1 MTRTGSSKPRNA
13 HTPGRQLSC
22 GIGWVPA
29 ADRPAPP
36 ETPAARA
43 VPRRRRNADRDG
55 SYELHT
61 EAHVSTTRQTEVL
74 NIALAARPGLLD
86 RLLVGRNARTGA
98 AVTYDPFISYA
109 DPREPQFNSTVISV
123 IGNLGM
129 GKSTLLKSLFVM
141 RMLLLGR
148 RVVVL
153 DKKRQGDTGE
163 YAPIANQLGTAAVR
177 FVPGGG
183 PGASRI
189 NLIDPR
195 IGIATATGAATT
207 EGRPAG
213 QLELIQRVIATYLGR
228 PLGVCGIEALR
239 VGLLAAPHRAAAA
252 RREPDVHD
260 LIWCL
265 QHPDPDQIRD
275 LYDDAWTATQ
285 LAEWG
290 TEAAAALLVLVHGEL
305 SGVIDGPTSPEVSV
319 DHPAGLT
326 VFDISALPNS
336 GPALGIV
343 MLLIQTWLAGL
354 LAHRSAAKQ
363 QTVLV
368 VEEGW
373 HVAAGDLGEMFK
385 EQAKLSRALGLCL
398 VAGFHH
404 PSDLPATSPAR
415 ALMQESATWF
425 LFGQDKPED
434 IDETL
439 KIAQLPAELAPVLA
453 GLARGQCLLVKTGA
467 DPEHVDI
474 AISDW
479 EAELTNT
486 DAQLTGGWCDLD

>member
-1 MTRTGSSKPRNA
+1 
-13 HTPGRQLSC
+13 L
-22 GIGWVPA
+22 
-29 ADRPAPP
+29 
-36 ETPAARA
+36 
-43 VPRRRRNADRDG
+43 RRG
-55 SYELHT
+55 P
-61 EAHVSTTRQTEVL
+61 HVTTTRQAEVL
-74 NIALAARPGLLD
+74 NIALAARPGWLD
-86 RLLVGRNARTGA
+86 RLVVGRNVRTGA
-98 AVTYDPFISYA
+98 AVTYDPFVSYA
-109 DPREPQFNSTVISV
+109 DPREPQFTSTVISV

-129 GKSTLLKSLFVM
+129 GKSTLMKVLFVA
-141 RMLLLGR
+141 RTLLLGR

-153 DKKRQGDTGE
+153 DKKRQGAAGE
-163 YAPIANQLGTAAVR
+163 YAPIANALGTQSVR

-183 PGASRI
+183 PGSSRI

-195 IGIATATGAATT
+195 IGVATADGGATS

-213 QLELIQRVIATYLGR
+213 QLELVQRVIATYLGQ
-228 PLGVCGIEALR
+228 PLGALGIEALR
-239 VGLLAAPHRAAAA
+239 VGLLAAPRRAAAA
-252 RREPDVHD
+252 GREPDVYD

-275 LYDDAWTATQ
+275 LYDGSWSAAQ

-290 TEAAAALLVLVHGEL
+290 TEAAAALLVLVNGEL

-319 DHPAGLT
+319 DHPSGLT

-336 GPALGIV
+336 GAALGIV

-354 LAHRSAAKQ
+354 LARRATARE

-373 HVAAGDLGEMFK
+373 HVASGDLGEMFK

-404 PSDLPATSPAR
+404 PSDLPQSSPAR
-415 ALMQESATWF
+415 ALMQESSTWF
-425 LFGQDKPED
+425 LFGQDKPTD
-434 IDETL
+434 IEETL
-439 KIAQLPAELAPVLA
+439 KIAQLPVELAPVLA
-453 GLARGQCLLVKTGA
+453 ALPRGQCLLVKAGA
-467 DPEHVDI
+467 DPEHVDVG
-474 AISDW
+474 ISDW

-486 DAQLTGGWCDLD
+486 DAQLIGETGGP